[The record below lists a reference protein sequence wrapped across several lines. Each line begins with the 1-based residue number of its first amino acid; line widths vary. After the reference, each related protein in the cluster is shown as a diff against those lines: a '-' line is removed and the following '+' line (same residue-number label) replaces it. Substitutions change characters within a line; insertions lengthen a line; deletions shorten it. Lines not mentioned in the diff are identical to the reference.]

1 MICEANYIG
10 TEFFSTRGKAKYK
23 KKSGK
28 AAPKQF
34 IINMKNQAAQSL
46 CDKRIHYVFLGLA
59 YHFRK
64 GVFIHRGTVCAEA

>member
-1 MICEANYIG
+1 MICKANNIG
-10 TEFFSTRGKAKYK
+10 TEFFQRGGRRNI

-34 IINMKNQAAQSL
+34 IINMKNQAAQSF

>member
-1 MICEANYIG
+1 MICKANYIG
-10 TEFFSTRGKAKYK
+10 TEFFSTRGKRNI